1 MSTSLEKASF
11 FMIMDLITILSLNL
25 LSTSYNAK
33 TNLVEEVL
41 KEEYKGTELLDLH
54 LNLGITI
61 YLLKTFSSNFPIMLP
76 AGR

>member
-1 MSTSLEKASF
+1 
-11 FMIMDLITILSLNL
+11 MIMDLITILSLNL

-54 LNLGITI
+54 LT
-61 YLLKTFSSNFPIMLP
+61 
-76 AGR
+76 